1 MIGVGGQLRRG
12 ERTPFPPCNQWA
24 DLPSSPRGFAFGRP
38 LVQVWDFERGKVR
51 LDLPYQAQDDFMM
64 HEEPVLAL
72 TFSRDSELLASGSH
86 EGHIK
91 VWRLGTGQCVRR
103 FNKAHSQGI
112 TCLAFSTDGTQV
124 ASGSFDAVGRVHG
137 LKSGKT
143 TKELRGHTS
152 YINAVVYSPDGG
164 RIVTGSSDGSV
175 RVWDANSSEC
185 TGKFVAPT
193 PSVRVELGV
202 NTLAFLPSG
211 PEHLVVCNRSPH
223 VYIFSL
229 AGQLINTLSS
239 GKKMVRL
246 ASPPSST
253 PRLATDHPPR
263 SATTAGTLPPQ
274 HPVTSAHLPCGRA
287 ATSSHAPSPRRCAP
301 PSLNFASPLANP
313 HYEISDV
320 SVRALPEPPAAWL
333 CRRGIGYTRS
343 LRTGSSTA
351 SMSPRASCSTCSRRT
366 TRR

>member
-1 MIGVGGQLRRG
+1 MIGVGGRLRRG
-12 ERTPFPPCNQWA
+12 EHTPSLLATPVGR
-24 DLPSSPRGFAFGRP
+24 PSLTPWLAFGRP
-38 LVQVWDFERGKVR
+38 LVQVWDIERAKVR

-86 EGHIK
+86 GGHIK
-91 VWRLGTGQCVRR
+91 VWRLRTGQCVRR

-152 YINAVVYSPDGG
+152 HINAVVYSPDGG

-175 RVWDANSSEC
+175 RVWDAKSSEC

-193 PSVRVELGV
+193 PSVGVELSV

-211 PEHLVVCNRSPH
+211 REHLVVCNRSPH

-239 GKKMVRL
+239 GKKKVRL

-253 PRLATDHPPR
+253 PRLAL
-263 SATTAGTLPPQ
+263 ATLPASP
-274 HPVTSAHLPCGRA
+274 PYDLCPPPLFGRA
-287 ATSSHAPSPRRCAP
+287 ATSSHALSPRRCAP
-301 PSLNFASPLANP
+301 PSLHLASPPANP
-313 HYEISDV
+313 RSEISDV
-320 SVRALPEPPAAWL
+320 SVRVLPEPPASWL
-333 CRRGIGYTRS
+333 CRRGTGYTRS
-343 LRTGSSTA
+343 QRTGSSTA
-351 SMSPRASCSTCSRRT
+351 STSPRASCSSCSRRT